1 VPLEVKLDPRLQV
14 SQADLEQQFNLLMQI
29 REQLNRIYAAVN
41 QIEDVRTQAEG
52 LKRRLPA
59 DDSARPIAASA
70 DGLSSKLVAVRE
82 PLVNLRISA
91 NEDSLAYR
99 PGIDGQLAFLSII
112 VGSGCD
118 CAPTEAA
125 RQRLDDLK
133 KQADDLLAKWNDL
146 KKTDVAAFQKLAVDR
161 GLQPVAIPAPNSSI
175 SSGQNEP

>member
-1 VPLEVKLDPRLQV
+1 
-14 SQADLEQQFNLLMQI
+14 
-29 REQLNRIYAAVN
+29 
-41 QIEDVRTQAEG
+41 
-52 LKRRLPA
+52 
-59 DDSARPIAASA
+59 
-70 DGLSSKLVAVRE
+70 
-82 PLVNLRISA
+82 
-91 NEDSLAYR
+91 
-99 PGIDGQLAFLSII
+99 LSII

-146 KKTDVAAFQKLAVDR
+146 QKSDVAAFQKLAVDR